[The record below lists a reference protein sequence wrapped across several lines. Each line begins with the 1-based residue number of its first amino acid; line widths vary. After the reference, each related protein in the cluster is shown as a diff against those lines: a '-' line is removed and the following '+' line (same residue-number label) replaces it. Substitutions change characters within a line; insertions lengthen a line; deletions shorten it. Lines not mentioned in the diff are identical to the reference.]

1 VTSAR
6 RPDAA
11 PRRMRGF
18 TLMELMLTVG
28 LIGVLMGIA
37 VPSYQSYR
45 ERIRENQAVREIA
58 AMSADIQRFALDRR
72 AFPDSLADI
81 GQAGRLDPWGRPYVY
96 YNVEANGKGGARK
109 DHKLNPLNTDF
120 DLYSPGKDG
129 QTKKQIT
136 QKDSVDDVI
145 RASNGR
151 FIGRASDF

>member
-1 VTSAR
+1 MTSAR

-28 LIGVLMGIA
+28 LVGVLASIA
-37 VPSYQSYR
+37 VAAYQGYR
-45 ERIRENQAVREIA
+45 ERVRENQAAREIA
-58 AMSADIQRFALDRR
+58 AMAADIQRVALDTR
-72 AFPDSLADI
+72 AFPQTLADI

-120 DLYSPGKDG
+120 DLYSLGKDG
-129 QTKKQIT
+129 KSKPQIT
-136 QKDSVDDVI
+136 QKDSVDDMI

-151 FIGRASDF
+151 FVGKACDF